1 LKKEFQANEV
11 IAFGSE
17 NRNIPMLED
26 ADFSYALE
34 NASAS
39 VKENNYAVI
48 DSNDNDAVVRTMSK
62 HFYSSFFKQ
71 SGSRQNC

>member
-1 LKKEFQANEV
+1 
-11 IAFGSE
+11 
-17 NRNIPMLED
+17 MLED

-71 SGSRQNC
+71 SGSRQNS